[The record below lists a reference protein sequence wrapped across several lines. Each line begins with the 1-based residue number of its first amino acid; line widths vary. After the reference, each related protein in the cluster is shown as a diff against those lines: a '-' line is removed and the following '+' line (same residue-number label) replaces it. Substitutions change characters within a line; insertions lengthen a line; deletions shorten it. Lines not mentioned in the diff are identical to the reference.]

1 MCLLPFA
8 FESRWFN
15 WFSPALSI
23 ISFFYFFFSDWRY
36 NKPCHTKKRKIFFIC
51 LYVWRKH
58 LFFCTSIEDRPI
70 IGDCCTLGIF
80 CPVWSSSSK
89 KGQTPGRTCSRHND
103 GLKQMS
109 TNNGLAFC
117 LKMPECVIATLFDW
131 YAHIIWWSTTRRGCC
146 IGSRAIDRRVT
157 FPYEFFSVFGTGTYF
172 GRRIGQSNAHYWKKV
187 SALIFREND
196 DVIVQL

>member
-1 MCLLPFA
+1 MFV
-8 FESRWFN
+8 RM
-15 WFSPALSI
+15 
-23 ISFFYFFFSDWRY
+23 
-36 NKPCHTKKRKIFFIC
+36 TKTP
-51 LYVWRKH
+51 L
-58 LFFCTSIEDRPI
+58 FCTSIEDRPI

-80 CPVWSSSSK
+80 CPVWSSFSK
-89 KGQTPGRTCSRHND
+89 KGQTPARTCSRHND